1 MQAMLHLKKSLE
13 EVVAAMGL
21 ELPQGLSLEPPKDPK
36 FGDLASNAAMILAKQ
51 AGKPPRELAAEIRE
65 RLLGSHPELERI
77 EVAGPGFLNFSFAPS
92 FWQSI
97 AAQALDQGER
107 YGAVDTGQG
116 RKVQVEYVSANPTGP
131 LHLGHGRGAALGD
144 SLARVLRFAGFDV
157 STEFYINDAGRQMRL
172 LGLSIWIRYQ
182 QALGRDVVLPEDS
195 YRGDYIKDI
204 AAELV
209 NSYGRDL
216 LQMPDDKAMD
226 ICREHGM
233 LTILGWIK
241 RDLKEFRVGH
251 DVWFS
256 EKRLVDTGQVE
267 STLKSL
273 QTRGLAY
280 EKDGA
285 LWFESTR
292 FGDDKDRVLRRSS
305 GELTYFAS
313 DIAYHADK
321 ISRGFD
327 LLVDIWGADHH
338 GYVPRM
344 KAAVQ
349 ALGKDPEQLQVVLV
363 QMVNILRGGE
373 PVSMSKRAGT
383 FETLADVVK
392 EVGVD
397 SSRFMFMTRK
407 SDSHLDFDL
416 EVVKQQSMENPVYYV
431 QYAHARIRSVFR
443 KAREMGIVPL
453 RSGEDQAAAAALL
466 DTPEDIQLL
475 KMLDRFP
482 DAVDAAARMLSPHHV
497 SFYLRELAALLHKY
511 YTMHQVLAAES
522 AQLTQA
528 RLLLLDA
535 VARVLKNGLTL
546 LGVEAPEQM

>member
-216 LQMPDDKAMD
+216 LQMPDDRAMD

-273 QTRGLAY
+273 QARGLAY

>member
-1 MQAMLHLKKSLE
+1 MQAKLHLKQSLA

-21 ELPQGLSLEPPKDPK
+21 EMPQGVTLDPPKDPK
-36 FGDLASNAAMILAKQ
+36 FGDLASNVAMVLAKQ
-51 AGKPPRELAAEIRE
+51 AGKPPRDLAGAIRE
-65 RLLGSHPELERI
+65 RMLGGHPELERI
-77 EVAGPGFLNFSFAPS
+77 DVAGPGFLNFTFAPA

-97 AAQALDQGER
+97 VADVLEQAER
-107 YGAVDTGQG
+107 YGAVDVGQG

-144 SLARVLRFAGFDV
+144 SLARVLRFAGYDV

-172 LGLSIWIRYQ
+172 LGMSIWVRYQ

-195 YRGDYIKDI
+195 YRGEYIKDI

-209 NSYGRDL
+209 ESHGREL
-216 LQMPDDKAMD
+216 LQMPEAQAMD
-226 ICREHGM
+226 VCREHGM
-233 LTILGWIK
+233 LSILNWIK
-241 RDLKEFRVGH
+241 RDLREFRVGH
-251 DVWFS
+251 DIWFS
-256 EKRLVDTGQVE
+256 EKRLLDTGQVDA
-267 STLKSL
+267 TLKSL
-273 QTRGLAY
+273 KDKGLAY

-292 FGDDKDRVLRRSS
+292 FGDDKDRVLRKST

-321 ISRGFD
+321 IARGFD

-338 GYVPRM
+338 GYIPRM

-349 ALGKDPEQLQVVLV
+349 ALGKNPEQLQVVLV
-363 QMVNILRGGE
+363 QMVNLLRGGE

-383 FETLADVVK
+383 FETLADVIK

-397 SSRFMFMTRK
+397 NTRFMFMTRK
-407 SDSHLDFDL
+407 SDSPLDFDL
-416 EVVKQQSMENPVYYV
+416 EVVKQQSMDNPVYYV

-443 KAREMGIVPL
+443 KAREQGLDPSKADANRAEL
-453 RSGEDQAAAAALL
+453 TKLL
-466 DTPEDIQLL
+466 TTAEDILLL
-475 KMLDRFP
+475 KMIERFP
-482 DAVDAAARMLSPHHV
+482 DTVEAAARTLSPHHV
-497 SFYLRELAALLHKY
+497 SFYLRELAALLHRY
-511 YTMHQVLAAES
+511 YSVNQVLAADS
-522 AQLTQA
+522 PQLTQA
-528 RLLLLDA
+528 RMLLLDA
-535 VARVLKNGLTL
+535 VARVLANGLAL